1 MVFYGWKVG
10 EWTEWTA
17 ERGVF
22 WGMVVVEV
30 EVVVVKVC
38 QWFGWRRWRW
48 GTLNTKHKTHKTVS
62 FSQRD
67 TARKVAETE
76 RESREKSLCVNF
88 NFFFF
93 FFAVDL
99 WKATLW
105 SKPCTPVGTAKVKW
119 SVQTCVCDRWREQ
132 RRRRSIIMTV
142 NIWHG
147 KQTSEWVNIYRPFTG
162 CVFLVEVQAG
172 RWTANVAQTKHF
184 SHLFCDIRDVMKSE
198 SVLREAG
205 EEEWSF
211 SGWSSSQ
218 CVTHAQ

>member
-93 FFAVDL
+93 FCSGPLESNAVV
-99 WKATLW
+99 KAMHACW
-105 SKPCTPVGTAKVKW
+105 HSKGEMKRSNVCVWQVKRTTKKTIDNYDCEHLTW
-119 SVQTCVCDRWREQ
+119 ETD
-132 RRRRSIIMTV
+132 
-142 NIWHG
+142 
-147 KQTSEWVNIYRPFTG
+147 EWVGEHLPAIHR
-162 CVFLVEVQAG
+162 VHLFLVEVQAG

-184 SHLFCDIRDVMKSE
+184 PICFVTLGMLWKVKVCWEKQEKRSGVLVDEAAV
-198 SVLREAG
+198 SV
-205 EEEWSF
+205 
-211 SGWSSSQ
+211 
-218 CVTHAQ
+218 